1 MNARGVATLA
11 CRLLALYFTVVV
23 LISIPW
29 LLYSFVNVD
38 TFSRADNTFALF
50 VVTAGG
56 VVANLA
62 VGLLL
67 WRGADRVARSLA
79 PETTP
84 AKLDVSF
91 ERLQETAFSVVGLV
105 FAVAGLADLGQSV
118 ALSLS
123 SLGGAWTE
131 PVGAALKVALGL
143 WLLFG
148 GGRLATFLR
157 GLEESRIGHD
167 DAGRFSAGQ
176 GGVAIG
182 GLCLRHKLEW

>member
-1 MNARGVATLA
+1 MNARDVATLA

-23 LISIPW
+23 LTSVPW
-29 LLYSFVNVD
+29 LLYSLINLD
-38 TFSRADNTFALF
+38 TFSRTDNTFALF

-56 VVANLA
+56 FVANLA

-67 WRGADRVARSLA
+67 WRGADRVARVLA
-79 PETTP
+79 PETAP

-105 FAVAGLADLGQSV
+105 FAVAGLAELGQSV
-118 ALSLS
+118 AFSAS
-123 SLGGAWTE
+123 SLGGAWAE

-143 WLLFG
+143 WLLLG

-157 GLEESRIGHD
+157 GLEESRIGRDGDEEHGE
-167 DAGRFSAGQ
+167 GRSA
-176 GGVAIG
+176 
-182 GLCLRHKLEW
+182 R

>member
-1 MNARGVATLA
+1 MNARDVATLA
-11 CRLLALYFTVVV
+11 CRLLALYFAVVV

-38 TFSRADNTFALF
+38 TFSRADNTFALLMI
-50 VVTAGG
+50 TAGG
-56 VVANLA
+56 FVANLA

-67 WRGADRVARSLA
+67 WRGADRVARILA
-79 PETTP
+79 PETAP

-105 FAVAGLADLGQSV
+105 FAVAGLADLGRSV

-123 SLGGAWTE
+123 GLGGAWAE
-131 PVGAALKVALGL
+131 PVGAALRVALGL
-143 WLLFG
+143 WLLLG

-157 GLEESRIGHD
+157 GLEASRIGRD
-167 DAGRFSAGQ
+167 DDEEPGEGRSA
-176 GGVAIG
+176 
-182 GLCLRHKLEW
+182 R